1 MLLLLEQG
9 ARGREELVI
18 AGVWLK
24 SFGSRSC
31 LYVTHTAI
39 LFGGGEKKHFGPIT
53 QAIVGVHSYETRWR
67 GRGGG
72 GRRRKVSRQSSI
84 ANMAFMPDESRTS
97 IGGSF

>member
-9 ARGREELVI
+9 ARGRKELVI
-18 AGVWLK
+18 AVVWLK

-39 LFGGGEKKHFGPIT
+39 LFGGGKKKHFGPIT

-67 GRGGG
+67 GGGG
-72 GRRRKVSRQSSI
+72 GRKVSRQSSI